1 MDGAVSGEG
10 MVTKRLGETGGSPE
24 LAAPANPEENVIA
37 EPTNSELRLLEPEPE
52 KWVKKNY
59 VSRRIMFPERF
70 MAWIKSDHCF
80 CSPTPIT
87 SFKMEAWD
95 IVRPLAKSKSKRC
108 VAVSLV

>member
-59 VSRRIMFPERF
+59 VSRRIMFPEE
-70 MAWIKSDHCF
+70 IYG
-80 CSPTPIT
+80 I
-87 SFKMEAWD
+87 
-95 IVRPLAKSKSKRC
+95 RPLFLFINANNIF
-108 VAVSLV
+108 